1 VRHQVYPATHPDALY
16 AIWGD
21 RPYQAQRSTSDG
33 TVLLTAPRDE
43 DPPEGFDREFEG
55 APAKVVPAEE
65 VPDSF
70 VIHTHFRF
78 CDETFVLAA
87 QAPTGELTLQW
98 TGTDERNARRLGL
111 MSDQTPNGTAFGTIA
126 HPEHIE
132 ACWQER
138 LDFSER
144 TGPVT
149 TEFETTQLLRDIGR
163 LLRGMR
169 PEGAG
174 PIAAQF
180 RQVGGYSE
188 LEVRT
193 AVEDVTY
200 SLAAPPQLGQLF
212 NVLRA
217 AMYEPGKGSWFTG
230 TFSLTPDNKFDFD
243 YDTTSQPQW
252 RRPPDADGR
261 PTGKAYAHELARFP
275 RDKQNIPPWLAARA
289 GLPLD
294 VQFRHA
300 QVVDAHTPGQR
311 PVVNRPPVPQQEVRG
326 VLHYL
331 YSAPVVLVGNGPQ
344 PDIFAPQT
352 APSVPNAYHTDGK
365 WIWPAAVP
373 HYLRMHGVAP
383 EPELLEHIRKN
394 SYRPP
399 LVSQKL
405 RETARA
411 ELLGEPYPPQS
422 ADDLDEPDAV
432 TEVERDDSSRPV
444 LSASEVLQLLDKRLG
459 ELGVSPQVYRIGE
472 IADDAWCLYRR
483 DADPEEG
490 LPPRWEVALHTGGRV
505 FRHQMFEDVSAAAAY
520 LLGMLAFHPT
530 RALAKPDPAE
540 HPTDWPIQPMR
551 GEPPLRLLRGKRMV
565 VLPVGTE
572 LVRWGGENGNLTH
585 AAGTTFREAALLPDR
600 EQFKAYYRVARPLRV
615 LTGVSLPFGGMPGGA
630 LAYLLP
636 RAVGYHVQTGA
647 LEKLDEAD
655 VGQRAGQ

>member
-1 VRHQVYPATHPDALY
+1 
-16 AIWGD
+16 
-21 RPYQAQRSTSDG
+21 
-33 TVLLTAPRDE
+33 
-43 DPPEGFDREFEG
+43 
-55 APAKVVPAEE
+55 
-65 VPDSF
+65 
-70 VIHTHFRF
+70 
-78 CDETFVLAA
+78 
-87 QAPTGELTLQW
+87 
-98 TGTDERNARRLGL
+98 
-111 MSDQTPNGTAFGTIA
+111 M
-126 HPEHIE
+126 
-132 ACWQER
+132 
-138 LDFSER
+138 
-144 TGPVT
+144 
-149 TEFETTQLLRDIGR
+149 
-163 LLRGMR
+163 
-169 PEGAG
+169 
-174 PIAAQF
+174 
-180 RQVGGYSE
+180 
-188 LEVRT
+188 
-193 AVEDVTY
+193 
-200 SLAAPPQLGQLF
+200 
-212 NVLRA
+212 
-217 AMYEPGKGSWFTG
+217 
-230 TFSLTPDNKFDFD
+230 
-243 YDTTSQPQW
+243 
-252 RRPPDADGR
+252 
-261 PTGKAYAHELARFP
+261 
-275 RDKQNIPPWLAARA
+275 
-289 GLPLD
+289 
-294 VQFRHA
+294 
-300 QVVDAHTPGQR
+300 
-311 PVVNRPPVPQQEVRG
+311 
-326 VLHYL
+326 
-331 YSAPVVLVGNGPQ
+331 
-344 PDIFAPQT
+344 
-352 APSVPNAYHTDGK
+352 
-365 WIWPAAVP
+365 P

-399 LVSQKL
+399 FVSQKL